1 MKAPSETGVFEMFM
15 SRVRI
20 FAALLAAAP
29 AVAPL
34 APAAALQDQTETAEQ
49 TQSDKVEGAI
59 AFAQSLTADATAALT
74 DETAS
79 EDEKLTNFRNV
90 LSEGL
95 ALETIGKFMLGE
107 TRNELTDAQTARY
120 EAIFPDY
127 ITKLY
132 AEQFGEIIGKPLVV
146 KEAREIGRR
155 DVIVRTQFDRE
166 GAKPILVDW
175 RVRELKSGDR
185 KAIDIIV
192 QGVSIMLVKR
202 EEFSSFIATNGVDAL
217 LDRLESEAGV

>member
-1 MKAPSETGVFEMFM
+1 MFM

-20 FAALLAAAP
+20 FAALIAASSMAP
-29 AVAPL
+29 AVAQD
-34 APAAALQDQTETAEQ
+34 AGDDPAAETQE
-49 TQSDKVEGAI
+49 SRIDGAV
-59 AFAQSLTADATAALT
+59 AFAEALTADATLALT
-74 DETAS
+74 DEAA
-79 EDEKLTNFRNV
+79 DEATQLTNFQGV

-107 TRNELTDAQTARY
+107 TRADMSDEQTARY
-120 EAIFPDY
+120 NAIFPDY

-132 AEQFGEIIGKPLVV
+132 AEQFDEIVGKPLEVLD
-146 KEAREIGRR
+146 AREIGRR
-155 DVIVRTQFDRE
+155 DVIVRTQFERE
-166 GAKPILVDW
+166 GDSPILVDW

-217 LDRLESEAGV
+217 LDRLEEEAGV